1 MYVWS
6 HVLPLMCRY
15 CLWDLMSHCHTLS
28 LLLGNSFHLLLLFP
42 ALSSLMNLPFF
53 KFPYQK
59 LLASHSLLSLLFPPS
74 FICVLFHF
82 TIPFS
87 HSLCLSPFQR
97 VKTLQRF
104 SPLSHYW
111 FTTRLTKINKS
122 PIGSKRRLEDERE
135 EDWGGDERETRKD
148 RQRGKSSG
156 ERHISDKR

>member
-59 LLASHSLLSLLFPPS
+59 LLASHSLLSLLFPHLLS
-74 FICVLFHF
+74 VFFSISQFLSLTLSVCLLF
-82 TIPFS
+82 
-87 HSLCLSPFQR
+87 
-97 VKTLQRF
+97 K
-104 SPLSHYW
+104 
-111 FTTRLTKINKS
+111 
-122 PIGSKRRLEDERE
+122 G
-135 EDWGGDERETRKD
+135 
-148 RQRGKSSG
+148 
-156 ERHISDKR
+156 